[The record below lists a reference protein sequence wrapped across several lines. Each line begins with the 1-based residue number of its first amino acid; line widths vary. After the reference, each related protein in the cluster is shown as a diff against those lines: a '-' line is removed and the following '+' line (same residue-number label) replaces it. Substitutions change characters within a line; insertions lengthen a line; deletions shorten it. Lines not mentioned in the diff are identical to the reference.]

1 MENVSRIYGFLIKD
15 FVDIHEDIIDLDT
28 DIEFDVISWLLKD
41 VAAFGFVSVSLI
53 YLELAGCGSSC
64 QWEAITQ
71 NQGGTIGASQWPIPG
86 P

>member
-41 VAAFGFVSVSLI
+41 VAVFGFVNVSFI
-53 YLELAGCGSSC
+53 CLELAGCGSSC

-71 NQGGTIGASQWPIPG
+71 NWSGTIGASQWPIPG